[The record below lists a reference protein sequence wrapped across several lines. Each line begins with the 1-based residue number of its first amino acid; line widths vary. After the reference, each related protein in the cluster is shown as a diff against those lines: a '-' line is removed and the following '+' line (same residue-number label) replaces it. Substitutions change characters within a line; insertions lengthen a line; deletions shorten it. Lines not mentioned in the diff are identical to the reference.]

1 MMLSE
6 AMRKKGFQIRE
17 ILDDVV
23 SGLGAENEAGFNAA
37 AAEINRKAAAIRTY
51 MPDRDYRRGDMVI
64 DPADGIPYWAMH
76 DHGPSTGQ
84 VHRPSQSPTVW
95 THCHGTTPETARPF
109 AAEGHNPYMA
119 GHYCTEN
126 GNVKRCTQNNTVHAP
141 SVLPGAW
148 EDA

>member
-1 MMLSE
+1 MLSE
-6 AMRKKGFQIRE
+6 AMRKKGFKIRE

>member
-1 MMLSE
+1 MLSE

-126 GNVKRCTQNNTVHAP
+126 GHVKRCTQNNTVHAP